1 MQKLRKFGPIILG
14 IVLAVIMI
22 PLAFLLTGCGNGEK
36 TFESK
41 TIYRYLKA
49 GEAIGST
56 EWQVE
61 KEIKDKDNNVVGTV
75 YKFVSTDTILKNK
88 LTVRDGGTGTL
99 YLTQT
104 ETLSSGG
111 FKGNVK
117 DSTTSTRKIECSA
130 TKYYNGYILG
140 IKETEETAYFVYAET
155 TGDVLN
161 VMSNKTH
168 AYKTMDEIKKYINEY
183 KESKK
188 EFVRFFGDNLGQI

>member
-41 TIYRYLKA
+41 TIYRYLDA

-88 LTVRDGGTGTL
+88 LTVRDGETGTL

-104 ETLSSGG
+104 TTLSSG
-111 FKGNVK
+111 FKENVK
-117 DSTTSTRKIECSA
+117 DSTTLTRKVECSA

-168 AYKTMDEIKKYINEY
+168 AYKTMDEIKKYIDEY
-183 KESKK
+183 KASKK
-188 EFVRFFGDNLGQI
+188 EFVCFFGDNLGQI

>member
-75 YKFVSTDTILKNK
+75 YKYVSTEKILKNK

-104 ETLSSGG
+104 TTLSSG
-111 FKGNVK
+111 FKENVK
-117 DSTTSTRKIECSA
+117 DSTTLTRKVECSA
-130 TKYYNGYILG
+130 TKYHNGYILG

-161 VMSNKTH
+161 VMSSKTH
-168 AYKTMDEIKKYINEY
+168 AYKTMDEIKKYVDEY
-183 KESKK
+183 KASKK
-188 EFVRFFGDNLGQI
+188 EFVCFFGDNLGEI